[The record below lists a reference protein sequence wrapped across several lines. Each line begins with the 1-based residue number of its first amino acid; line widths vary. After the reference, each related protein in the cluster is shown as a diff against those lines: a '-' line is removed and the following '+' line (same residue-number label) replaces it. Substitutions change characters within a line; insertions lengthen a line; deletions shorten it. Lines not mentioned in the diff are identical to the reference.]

1 MPFLIERDTA
11 ITPMFLSRVIS
22 QFKTT
27 QLPILNKMYNYY
39 NGKQAIMTKPAPADW
54 KPYNRIV
61 TNQCKYIVDSY
72 NGYITGID
80 ITYSS
85 DEDINEIQ
93 NILNYNDVATE
104 DSLLLRNALIF
115 GKSFEI
121 MYIDEEGQQRF
132 RTLDPRD
139 CIDVYYNDLEQ
150 ELACVIRWYAV
161 NNIDISPEYIVEVYT
176 DSEITIYRS
185 DSSLSSFLLVEAKP
199 NFYGQV
205 PINVMKLNEEEKSI
219 FEPIMGLQDAYN
231 TLLSSSVDDWEAF
244 CDAYLVLAGFDT
256 DEETVKTMKQNRVL
270 VIPEGGHAEY
280 LIKDV
285 NTQQVQ
291 NLLDLMDEKI
301 HTISNCPNFADPEK
315 FGAASGISLKY
326 KLLGFENAASNI
338 VKNMTKTLQRRI
350 ELICHIIN
358 MVGGEDAWRDI
369 QIIFTRNLPM
379 DSAEIVNE
387 INGLRGLVST
397 KTLISQLPFITDI
410 DAEMEALQEE
420 KQQNIDL
427 YGFNIDREVEEDE
440 E

>member
-1 MPFLIERDTA
+1 MFLIERDTP
-11 ITPMFLSRVIS
+11 ITPMFLGNVIS
-22 QFKTT
+22 QFKTQT
-27 QLPILNKMYNYY
+27 LPTLNKYFNYY
-39 NGKQAIMTKPAPADW
+39 NGKQAIMSKPAPADW

-61 TNQCKYIVDSY
+61 TNNCKYIVDSY

-80 ITYSS
+80 VTYSS
-85 DEDINEIQ
+85 DDDIEEIQ
-93 NILNYNDVATE
+93 NVLNYNDVSTE

-121 MYIDEEGQQRF
+121 MYIDQEGQQRF
-132 RTLDPRD
+132 RVIDTRD

-161 NNIDISPEYIVEVYT
+161 NNIDLQPEYIVEVYT
-176 DSEITIYRS
+176 DTDITTYRS
-185 DSSLSSFLLVEAKP
+185 DSSLSSFLLVEEKP

-256 DEETVKTMKQNRVL
+256 DEDTVKTMKQNRVL
-270 VIPEGGHAEY
+270 VIPDNGHAEY

-291 NLLDLMDEKI
+291 NLLDLIDEKI
-301 HTISNCPNFADPEK
+301 HAISNCPNFADQEK
-315 FGAASGISLKY
+315 FGASSGVALKY

-350 ELICHIIN
+350 ELICEVLG
-358 MVGGEDAWRDI
+358 MVGGEDAWRDV

-379 DSAEIVNE
+379 DSSEIVNE
-387 INGLRGLVST
+387 INALRGLVST
-397 KTLISQLPFITDI
+397 RTLISQLPFVTDI
-410 DAEMEALQEE
+410 DAEMDAVIQE
-420 KQQNIDL
+420 KQMNIDL
-427 YGFNIDREVEEDE
+427 YGFNIDKEVEEDE